1 MKNLKELN
9 TIENQFIMDR
19 GGVWNITEFDQKQNT
34 ISRNKIKAFRT
45 ENGACFLGKINRFE
59 GLKEYTSGMVYNFEY
74 DFAISEYNTELVMM
88 LESYNSPNDG
98 YDGKKAMRNIEE
110 IFNKIEE
117 LNGTI
122 LNWV

>member
-9 TIENQFIMDR
+9 TIENQFVRDC
-19 GGVWNITEFDQKQNT
+19 GGAWNITEFDQKQNT
-34 ISRNKIKAFRT
+34 ISRNKIKAFRN

-59 GLKEYTSGMVYNFEY
+59 GLKEYNSGMVYNFEY
-74 DFAISEYNTELVMM
+74 DFAISEYNTELVIM
-88 LESYNSPNDG
+88 LESYNNPNGG
-98 YDGKKAMRNIEE
+98 YDGKKAMQNIEE

-117 LNGTI
+117 LNGII